1 MATGVETSARA
12 WIGALRRSQD
22 RLAPMAGSL
31 SADELAMQS
40 ACAEWTVA
48 QVLSHLG
55 SGAEL
60 ALRWLDAAIAHETPP
75 GPEAFPAV
83 WEAWGARRPAE
94 QAADAVAYNERHVAR
109 LESLD
114 DDELAAAH
122 VTLFGLE
129 LDGGGLARIRLGEHT
144 VHTWDI
150 AVAFDPSA
158 VLPADAV
165 TLLVDSL
172 PLLATRTG
180 RPATADEAWTVLLRT
195 TDPERELL
203 LRVSDAVTLEPIGA
217 DALATGEGAPAALTL
232 PAEVLVRLVYG
243 RTGTDDVPTADAD
256 TFARVRAV
264 FPGL

>member
-22 RLAPMAGSL
+22 RLAPMAGAL
-31 SADELAMQS
+31 SAEGLATQS
-40 ACAEWTVA
+40 ACAQWTVA

-75 GPEAFPAV
+75 GPESFPAV
-83 WEAWGARRPAE
+83 WDAWGARRPSE
-94 QAADAVAYNERHVAR
+94 QAADAVACNERHIAR

-114 DDELAAAH
+114 DEELAAAH

-129 LDGGGLARIRLGEHT
+129 LDGGGLARIRLGEHA

-165 TLLVDSL
+165 ALLVDSL
-172 PLLATRTG
+172 PLLVTRTG
-180 RPATADEAWTVLLRT
+180 RPVPADEEWTLPLRT
-195 TDPERELL
+195 TGPERELL
-203 LRVSDAVTLEPIGA
+203 LRVSDAVTLEPSGA
-217 DALATGEGAPAALTL
+217 EARATAAGTPSALTL

-243 RTGTDDVPTADAD
+243 RTGTRDVPTADAD
-256 TFARVRAV
+256 TFGRLRAV